1 MDINIPEILA
11 EVTEAFARYEKAL
24 MANDVSALDALF
36 WTSERTVRYGA
47 GENLYGIE
55 AIRGFRTARG
65 TADLTRELGATAITT
80 FGRDAATASTLYRR
94 VSSGKT
100 GRQMQTWIRTEQG
113 WRVVAAHVSMVD
125 FPWPETGA

>member
-1 MDINIPEILA
+1 MEINIPEILA

-24 MANDVSALDALF
+24 MANDVAGLDALF
-36 WTSERTVRYGA
+36 WTSERTIRYGA
-47 GENLYGIE
+47 EENLYGIE

-80 FGRDAATASTLYRR
+80 FGRDTATASTLYRR
-94 VSSGKT
+94 LSSGKT
-100 GRQMQTWIRTEQG
+100 GRQMQTWIRTEHG

-125 FPWPETGA
+125 FPWPEIGP